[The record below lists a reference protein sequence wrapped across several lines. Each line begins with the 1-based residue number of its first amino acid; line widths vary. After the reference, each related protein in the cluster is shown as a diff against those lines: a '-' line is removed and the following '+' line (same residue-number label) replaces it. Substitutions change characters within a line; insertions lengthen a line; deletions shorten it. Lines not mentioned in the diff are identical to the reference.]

1 MRVAWQEAKH
11 YGSTAG
17 EMQALSKK
25 PSSDLHNSGV
35 ATASFVQESGHAT
48 SPHSRFES
56 IVEFK
61 TLRLGECALFIV
73 DNQL

>member
-1 MRVAWQEAKH
+1 MAWQEAKH

-35 ATASFVQESGHAT
+35 ATASFVQEGKGVMQHHHTAD
-48 SPHSRFES
+48 
-56 IVEFK
+56 
-61 TLRLGECALFIV
+61 L
-73 DNQL
+73 NQ